1 MVLDVV
7 VVEAMNEVLMSQQQQ
22 EDGDKTEEGN
32 SVNSDSRDDEHMKTV
47 PGHGGQGQGSHR
59 HGRE

>member
-1 MVLDVV
+1 
-7 VVEAMNEVLMSQQQQ
+7 VEAMNEVLMSQQQQ